1 MNIGTKLG
9 KWFIWEAQERGKVAK
24 TLWDDVETTTNGTQ
38 LVKKMFDGVSMRE
51 KPTEYPAFYMYN
63 PPLDYHEC
71 GSWLKID
78 KIKFRLGIEK
88 RIEEYKEYINFLKK
102 TLDKVD

>member
-1 MNIGTKLG
+1 MIKVNNYIVITS
-9 KWFIWEAQERGKVAK
+9 QEDFDEY
-24 TLWDDVETTTNGTQ
+24 WNETW
-38 LVKKMFDGVSMRE
+38 KMFDYASMRE

-88 RIEEYKEYINFLKK
+88 RIEEYKEHINFLKK
-102 TLDKVD
+102 ILDKVD